1 MFSWSHFDATNFASQ
16 SLLRLCG
23 EEGRRDG
30 EGDGGGGEGDFA
42 LVCSFRRSL
51 EVAGGEVAGR
61 VTKGIT
67 SSLTTCTQFQR
78 DEELTLPMS
87 SARRSFLAFGPSA
100 KKDCHGM
107 RSKMQKNYKIPTIN
121 KWHASTHASRDG
133 TPKPQPRSFG
143 TSTARTFYPH
153 ETRNSRSVLWR

>member
-16 SLLRLCG
+16 SFMRLCG

-78 DEELTLPMS
+78 DDELTLPMS
-87 SARRSFLAFGPSA
+87 SARRRILGPPPQ
-100 KKDCHGM
+100 KCCHGM
-107 RSKMQKNYKIPTIN
+107 RSKMREFINILTQFN
-121 KWHASTHASRDG
+121 KWHASTHIYTDGKHQRHNRAASAHRPHAHSTSTSGFLPG
-133 TPKPQPRSFG
+133 TP
-143 TSTARTFYPH
+143 
-153 ETRNSRSVLWR
+153 